1 MTRRVITAAH
11 VRDLADE
18 HRDRLLLDPADIVT
32 PLARDE
38 ARRLGIAIEP
48 AADRPADTEPEPAS
62 ERRGES
68 PAARPR
74 VLSFPTR
81 DLTLP
86 TFTASGAP
94 PAMDVRLLDIVTATH
109 GSPMAAG
116 LMSLREGSFAWTL
129 DYDEI
134 DYVLEGELHIES
146 AEGTVVGLP
155 GEIVFIP
162 KGSRIK
168 FTTPSWTKFLYVT
181 FPAEWGGA

>member
-48 AADRPADTEPEPAS
+48 ASERLAEPA
-62 ERRGES
+62 
-68 PAARPR
+68 PAPAPAPPR
-74 VLSFPTR
+74 VVRFPTR

-86 TFTASGAP
+86 RFTASGAP
-94 PAMDVRLLDIVTATH
+94 PAMDVRLLDIVTAAH

-134 DYVLEGELHIES
+134 DYVLEGELHIET

-155 GEIVFIP
+155 GEIVYIP
-162 KGSRIK
+162 RGSRIK

>member
-1 MTRRVITAAH
+1 MTRRVITAAN

-48 AADRPADTEPEPAS
+48 AS
-62 ERRGES
+62 ERREES
-68 PAARPR
+68 PPAPPR
-74 VLSFPTR
+74 VVRFPTR
-81 DLTLP
+81 DLTLSP
-86 TFTASGAP
+86 FTASGAP
-94 PAMDVRLLDIVTATH
+94 PAMDVRLLDIVTAKH

-134 DYVLEGELHIES
+134 DYVLEGELHIET

-155 GEIVFIP
+155 GEIVYIP

-168 FTTPSWTKFLYVT
+168 FATPSWTKFLYVT